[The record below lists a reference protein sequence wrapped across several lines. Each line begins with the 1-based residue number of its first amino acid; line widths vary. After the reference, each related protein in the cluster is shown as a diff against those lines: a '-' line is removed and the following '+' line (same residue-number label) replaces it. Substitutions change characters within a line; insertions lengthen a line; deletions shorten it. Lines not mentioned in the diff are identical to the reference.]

1 MVMQEPGQRPD
12 ESEYW
17 PIEAAAVVLALAII
31 AFVIGMWTNV
41 LWSQLW

>member
-1 MVMQEPGQRPD
+1 MQEPGRRPD

-17 PIEAAAVVLALAII
+17 LIEASAVGLALTII
-31 AFVIGMWTNV
+31 AFVIGMWLNV